1 MNSISDLKI
10 PSGKML
16 IGQDWCDAQSG
27 ERLDVENPANG
38 EIFASIAA
46 GGAAEIDAA
55 VKVARKTFE
64 SAEWAKMRPIDRSR
78 LLEQVA
84 LKIEAH
90 ADELALL
97 ESYDNGKPK
106 HLAMMVD
113 VPAAVEVFRYMAGW
127 CTKIYGKTLPVSG
140 DGRQYHAYT
149 LRQPI
154 GVVGAIVPWN
164 YPLSMAAWKIASAL
178 AAGCTVVLKPSE
190 VTSLTT
196 LRLAELMLEAGVP
209 PGVLNIVT
217 GVGEKAGEALITHPD
232 VDKIAFTGSTPVGK
246 HILRSSAN
254 DLRRVSLELGGKSPT
269 IIMPDADLDKA
280 IPDAAMAIF
289 FNSGQTCFAGSRLLC
304 HESIYDDVIAGI
316 NEVARNLPIGPGQ
329 DANTMIGPVVNKKQR
344 ERIESYIKIGQE
356 EGAEAISPDAELPGQ
371 GYFVKPTILSGATEQ
386 SRVFNEE
393 IFGPVLAATKF
404 STEEEAIRLANKSRF
419 GLGANLYCK
428 NVKTAHK
435 MAAAIHAGTVWINT
449 YFVVDSAMPF
459 GGFKESGIGREV
471 GDEGVLMFTES
482 KSVCALL
489 DD

>member
-1 MNSISDLKI
+1 MNSLSDIQL

-16 IGQDWCDAQSG
+16 IGEDWLDSLSG
-27 ERLDVENPANG
+27 ETLPVENPATG
-38 EIFASIAA
+38 EVFAQVAA
-46 GGAAEIDAA
+46 GGAEDIDRA
-55 VKVARKTFE
+55 VKVARAAFE
-64 SAEWAKMRPIDRSR
+64 SPVWAKMRPIDRSR

-84 LKIEAH
+84 LKLEAH
-90 ADELALL
+90 AEELALID
-97 ESYDNGKPK
+97 SFDNGKPK

-113 VPAAVEVFRYMAGW
+113 VPSAVEVFRYMAGW

-149 LRQPI
+149 LRQPVGVI
-154 GVVGAIVPWN
+154 GQIVPWN
-164 YPLSMAAWKIASAL
+164 YPLPMAAWKIASAL

-190 VTSLTT
+190 VTSLST
-196 LRLAELMLEAGVP
+196 LRMAELILEAGVP
-209 PGVLNIVT
+209 PGVVNIVT
-217 GVGEKAGEALITHPD
+217 GFGEKAGEALITHPGI
-232 VDKIAFTGSTPVGK
+232 DKIAFTGSTNVGK

-269 IIMPDADLDKA
+269 IIMPDADLEKA

-304 HESIYDDVIAGI
+304 HESIYDTVVAGI
-316 NEVARNLPIGPGQ
+316 NEVAKNLPIGPGQ
-329 DANTMIGPVVNKKQR
+329 DPATMIGPVVNKKQR
-344 ERIESYIKIGQE
+344 DRIQSYIDIGQQ
-356 EGAEAISPDAELPGQ
+356 EGAEAISPDVPLPEQ
-371 GYFVKPTILSGATEQ
+371 GYFVRPTILSGATSE

-404 STEEEAIRLANKSRF
+404 STEEEAIRLANSSCY

-428 NVKTAHK
+428 DMKTSHR
-435 MAAAIHAGTVWINT
+435 MAATLQAGTVWINT
-449 YFVVDSAMPF
+449 YFVVDAAMPF

-471 GDEGVLMFTES
+471 GDEGVLMYTES

-489 DD
+489 ED

>member
-1 MNSISDLKI
+1 MNSLSDISV

-16 IGQDWCDAQSG
+16 IGSDWCDAYSG
-27 ERLDVENPANG
+27 ETLSVENPANG
-38 EIFASIAA
+38 EIFTSIAA

-55 VKVARKTFE
+55 VKAARKTFE
-64 SAEWAKMRPIDRSR
+64 STAWSRMRPIDRSR

-90 ADELALL
+90 AEELALL
-97 ESYDNGKPK
+97 ESFDNGKPK

-113 VPAAVEVFRYMAGW
+113 IPSSVEVFRYMAGW
-127 CTKIYGKTLPVSG
+127 CTKIYGKTLPISG

-149 LRQPI
+149 LRQPV

-164 YPLSMAAWKIASAL
+164 YPLPMASWKIASAL

-209 PGVLNIVT
+209 PGALNIVT
-217 GVGEKAGEALITHPD
+217 GVGEVAGEALITHPD

-304 HESIYDDVIAGI
+304 HESIYDVVVAGI
-316 NEVARNLPIGPGQ
+316 NEVAKNLPIGAGQ
-329 DANTMIGPVVNKKQR
+329 DPTTMIGPVVNKKQR
-344 ERIESYIKIGQE
+344 ERIENYIKIGQE
-356 EGAEAISPDAELPGQ
+356 EGAERISPEGDVPGQ
-371 GYFVKPTILSGATEQ
+371 GYFVKPTILSGASAD

-393 IFGPVLAATKF
+393 IFGPVLTATKF
-404 STEEEAIRLANKSRF
+404 RTEEEAVKLANQSQY

-449 YFVVDSAMPF
+449 YFVVDAAMPF

-471 GDEGVLMFTES
+471 GEDGVLMFTES